1 MLREVEAL
9 LVVYPELVPGRICR
23 FLSGWPLSFFIRILP
38 ISNFPE
44 KHNRFLSENS
54 WPIRGRCC
62 AVCSQVVEKA
72 VFSRLVKNIRMH
84 GARNQEE

>member
-1 MLREVEAL
+1 VEAL
-9 LVVYPELVPGRICR
+9 LVVYPELVPGSICR
-23 FLSGWPLSFFIRILP
+23 FLSGWPLSFFIRIP
-38 ISNFPE
+38 SISNFPK

-54 WPIRGRCC
+54 WPKPGRCC
-62 AVCSQVVEKA
+62 AVYSQVVEKA